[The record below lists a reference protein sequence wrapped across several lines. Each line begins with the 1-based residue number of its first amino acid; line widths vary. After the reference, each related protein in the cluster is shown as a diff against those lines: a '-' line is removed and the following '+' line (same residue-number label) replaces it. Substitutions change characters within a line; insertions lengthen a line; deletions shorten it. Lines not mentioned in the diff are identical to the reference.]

1 MAGKNRRVPFAA
13 NGWITTFFEKRGK
26 TDDFGGV
33 AGYVM
38 RSTEC
43 IENLCVHL
51 PVGKS
56 TKTYIIDFGR
66 SAMRMF
72 TWLGAFAFAAA
83 ALFAGNSWAGT
94 FGPFTADADT
104 LHLWH
109 MNDGSG
115 PVADDPSVASPLNL
129 TLVDQA
135 TANPGVGSNT
145 TLGNAGFTGFG
156 TSAGFAGNAT
166 IPTNAPTV
174 VPHRPILLGAT
185 ALNNADGDT
194 VPFTFANSTTGAFT
208 WEAMIKFD
216 SSFDP
221 TSTTYRNATAATGGN
236 YPMEIISGEGDANA
250 HRNWQFRYDQIGAG
264 TSSGANG
271 VTKPRIEFANLHGI
285 SGNQSIALDLP
296 TTGPDAVN
304 NTDWFHVAVEYNGSP
319 NTAGNLIFFWTDV
332 TNDPNAAA
340 PHFLG
345 STTMTNSLLSAA
357 ANSPDFAIGDEARD
371 AGSGAGEG
379 ESFVGLIDEV
389 RMSDNV
395 RYVPEPSSMVLAG
408 LGVMGLVGLLR
419 RKM

>member
-1 MAGKNRRVPFAA
+1 MKVARMFFAIA
-13 NGWITTFFEKRGK
+13 VLA
-26 TDDFGGV
+26 V
-33 AGYVM
+33 AGLAVQ
-38 RSTEC
+38 SVT
-43 IENLCVHL
+43 
-51 PVGKS
+51 
-56 TKTYIIDFGR
+56 
-66 SAMRMF
+66 
-72 TWLGAFAFAAA
+72 
-83 ALFAGNSWAGT
+83 AGT
-94 FGPFTADADT
+94 FGPFTVDANT

-109 MNDGSG
+109 MDDSSG
-115 PVADDPSVASPLNL
+115 PVLDASGVASPLNL
-129 TLVDQA
+129 TLIDQA
-135 TANPGVGSNT
+135 TANPGVGANT
-145 TLGNAGFTGFG
+145 TLSNGGFTGFG
-156 TSAGFAGNAT
+156 TSAGFAASAT
-166 IPTNAPTV
+166 LPTNAPTV

-185 ALNNADGDT
+185 ALNNADGDA
-194 VPFTFANSTTGAFT
+194 VPFTFANATTGAFT

-221 TSTTYRNATAATGGN
+221 TATNYRNATAATGGN
-236 YPMEIISGEGDANA
+236 YPMEIISGEGEANA
-250 HRNWQFRYDQIGAG
+250 HRNWQFRFDQIGAG

-319 NTAGNLIFFWTDV
+319 NTAGNLAFFWTDV
-332 TNDPNAAA
+332 TNDPSAAA

-345 STTMTNSLLSAA
+345 NTTMTASLLAAA
-357 ANSPDFAIGDEARD
+357 ANNPDFAIGDEARD
-371 AGSGAGEG
+371 TGSGVGEG